1 MSQCPS
7 QAMAPVARCV
17 LQELLFEF
25 LVLRPDT
32 LNRWQWFLSA
42 PGPRSEK
49 TSLTSGQKTHDI
61 DSAKNRISQHE
72 PIEKRNGLLEA
83 SSLQKEPWNAV
94 VPQFQPFVM

>member
-32 LNRWQWFLSA
+32 VEPLAVFPFSTRTQIRKDIIDIWT
-42 PGPRSEK
+42 P
-49 TSLTSGQKTHDI
+49 THDI